1 MKYRLM
7 IQDPDT
13 AEIVHLIVF
22 SPVPEGV
29 MIGWGAD
36 CTRPDGI
43 RQWKTI
49 ACWEDRYAI

>member
-7 IQDPDT
+7 IQDTET

-22 SPVPEGV
+22 APVPEGV